1 MDKMA
6 HLIVISARRH
16 GRHNLS
22 YLTYIV
28 LKVPFNS
35 NQPTAINCPTR
46 YGIGTWADSWHGRK
60 PAAGMAEIFQ
70 PVVTAG
76 K

>member
-1 MDKMA
+1 MKVIRWICGVNTVTAMDKMA

-46 YGIGTWADSWHGRK
+46 YGIGT
-60 PAAGMAEIFQ
+60 
-70 PVVTAG
+70 
-76 K
+76 